1 MVIKPG
7 SIPGR
12 EADAPS
18 SWAVRQEKGVSVFHY
33 DAERGQYY
41 TTDWRAAICAAQEWV
56 DEHVG
61 GDARAEIIF
70 EHDQAT
76 NRDYVVCVNACVPA

>member
-41 TTDWRAAICAAQEWV
+41 TTDW
-56 DEHVG
+56 HVG